1 MKNLKGS
8 LILFTAAFFWGT
20 TFVAQVSG
28 SNHIGVFTYNASRC
42 FVGCIFL
49 FFVSLIMDNMKK
61 GKNKRLRGETGVNG
75 KTGVNCENSVS
86 DENSV
91 NGDKGA
97 VTGPDFSKNKWPVK
111 GGVLCGIVLF
121 LAMSLQQAG
130 ISIYPEDVAAAGRS
144 GFLTAI
150 YVVIVAVVVSIVGRK
165 IHPLVLLSVL
175 GTVCGMYLL
184 CLKGGISGIYKG
196 DVLSLSCAFCFA
208 GHILVVDK
216 YRNTDSTKLSCLQ
229 FLVSGVLA
237 LIMSLITEKIVMA
250 EVIAV
255 AGPILYAGILSS
267 GVAYT
272 LQMVG
277 QKYAEPA
284 VASIVMSMESV
295 IAVVAGAVVLNEVLA
310 GREIIGCVIVFVS
323 VIIAQVPEFL
333 KSGEIGDSVKKE
345 KLL

>member
-49 FFVSLIMDNMKK
+49 FFVYLIMDKMKK
-61 GKNKRLRGETGVNG
+61 TKQDNISKEET
-75 KTGVNCENSVS
+75 KENNM
-86 DENSV
+86 EN
-91 NGDKGA
+91 A
-97 VTGPDFSKNKWPVK
+97 ESKKWPVK
-111 GGVLCGIVLF
+111 GGILCGLVLF
-121 LAMSLQQAG
+121 MAMSAQQAG
-130 ISIYPEDVAAAGRS
+130 ISFYPDDVAAAGRS

-150 YVVIVAVVVSIVGRK
+150 YVVIVAVVVSIIGRR
-165 IHPLVLLSVL
+165 ISGLVLISVI

-184 CLKGGISGIYKG
+184 CMKEGFTGIYKG
-196 DVLSLSCAFCFA
+196 DILSLACAFCFA

-216 YRNTDSTKLSCLQ
+216 YRHTDSTKLSCIQ
-229 FLVSGVLA
+229 FLVSGILS
-237 LIMSLITEKIVMA
+237 LIMCLITEKIVA
-250 EVIAV
+250 ADIISA

-295 IAVVAGAVVLNEVLA
+295 IAVVAGAIVLNEVLA
-310 GREIIGCVIVFVS
+310 GREIAGCIVVFVS
-323 VIIAQVPEFL
+323 VIVAQIPEFL
-333 KSGEIGDSVKKE
+333 KN
-345 KLL
+345 

>member
-8 LILFTAAFFWGT
+8 LILLTAAFFWGT

-49 FFVSLIMDNMKK
+49 FFVSLIMDKMKK
-61 GKNKRLRGETGVNG
+61 TKQDNISMEDTVENKNDIEDTK
-75 KTGVNCENSVS
+75 
-86 DENSV
+86 
-91 NGDKGA
+91 
-97 VTGPDFSKNKWPVK
+97 SKKWPVK
-111 GGVLCGIVLF
+111 GGILCGLVLF
-121 LAMSLQQAG
+121 MAMSAQQAG
-130 ISIYPEDVAAAGRS
+130 ISLYPDDVAAAGRS

-150 YVVIVAVVVSIVGRK
+150 YVVIVAVVVSIIGRR
-165 IHPLVLLSVL
+165 ISGLVLISVI

-184 CLKGGISGIYKG
+184 CMKEGFTGIYKG
-196 DVLSLSCAFCFA
+196 DILSLACAFCFA

-216 YRNTDSTKLSCLQ
+216 YRHTDSTKLSCIQ
-229 FLVSGVLA
+229 FLVSGILS
-237 LIMSLITEKIVMA
+237 LIMCLITEKIVVA
-250 EVIAV
+250 DIIAA

-295 IAVVAGAVVLNEVLA
+295 IAVVAGAIVLNEVLA
-310 GREIIGCVIVFVS
+310 GREIAGCIVVFVS
-323 VIIAQVPEFL
+323 VIVAQIPEFL
-333 KSGEIGDSVKKE
+333 KK
-345 KLL
+345 